1 MDKEN
6 DKFED
11 DNKLNKEEEMT
22 EIDSLE
28 IKEFKDALNV
38 LKAEIGYTGRELTQ
52 KKIQISSVIDASI
65 NRLEH
70 QIDKLTLSYN
80 EYQVLHQKILT
91 EVDKVIMTPDMIQSR
106 INAIIPSIAGEIDKI
121 NEKKNESFLKSYE
134 DQAGRLDHL
143 FTENMQ
149 KIQNSSKNILDNAES
164 YSNKTRAG
172 LFKTLLFAG
181 IISGLIS
188 AITSYYV
195 THHFPTNVRVIGA
208 TSIAVRDSRV
218 DVWGSGINRVISD
231 STNVLDQ
238 ISGQSKKKGKK

>member
-1 MDKEN
+1 
-6 DKFED
+6 
-11 DNKLNKEEEMT
+11 MT

-28 IKEFKDALNV
+28 IKEFKDALNA
-38 LKAEIGYTGRELTQ
+38 LKAEVNYTGRELTQ

-70 QIDKLTLSYN
+70 QIDKLTLSSS
-80 EYQVLHQKILT
+80 EYQTLHQKMHM

-106 INAIIPSIAGEIDKI
+106 INAIIPSIANEIDKI
-121 NEKKNESFLKSYE
+121 YEKKNEHFLKSYE

-143 FTENMQ
+143 FTENML
-149 KIQNSSKNILDNAES
+149 KIQNSSKDILNNAES

-181 IISGLIS
+181 IFSCLIS

-195 THHFPTNVRVIGA
+195 THHFPTNVRVTGA

-218 DVWGSGINRVISD
+218 DVWGGGINRVDNAPKDIS
-231 STNVLDQ
+231 SSSPTQ
-238 ISGQSKKKGKK
+238 TKEGEKK